1 MLLICRNRRFA
12 GAGAA
17 GSFANLEAGKALD
30 DDVFAE
36 VGNSLLDHLADG
48 HALILD
54 IVLFVE
60 AILLVELFHFARDDA
75 VHDGLGLARG
85 KRLRAV
91 DLALFLEHFRRNFLT
106 ADVARVKRGNVHGD
120 IVREIVKTLGARDE
134 IGLAI
139 DLHEHADLPARVDI
153 TADESFGSFAH
164 GFLGGSGLPLLA
176 QNANGLLEIA
186 AGFHE
191 RGSAIGKARIRAL
204 AQLLDELRGNLNC
217 WLLCAHPVSLLA
229 EIGLP
234 TFRRPEAPCK
244 TARRVIR
251 VAAPGRR
258 ISSPTQNSSSAA
270 PRRAAPWLRRPKA
283 A

>member
-164 GFLGGSGLPLLA
+164 G
-176 QNANGLLEIA
+176 LLEIA

-258 ISSPTQNSSSAA
+258 ISSPTQTSSSAA